1 MFHLRRVFAVIVTLA
16 ILSAPT
22 YPSFAQ
28 TTERAN
34 LAAQVDNALIMDA
47 KAYVSVMGVDMDE
60 AIRRLQL
67 QDGIGELNRE
77 LTEKEGETFAGLW
90 IQHQPEYRVIV
101 MFTRDGET
109 TLQPYTQNGPLA
121 GFVEV
126 HTARTTLK
134 ELEVA
139 RSQAVQVVSNLG
151 ISIRSAVNI
160 PNNRAELYTLDPEKL
175 TADLQKANTRLPD
188 NVDVV
193 KFTELSR
200 EVADIFG
207 GKALTTCTSGFS
219 VKNSSGTKGVTTAGH
234 CNNSQSYSGVS
245 LPFMSGTAWPSST
258 PWYDIQWHR
267 GDQAFTVRN
276 LIWDGTYNRFIYS
289 VKFRTSQSVGEWVCK
304 YGMTT
309 GYACGTIAVTNQ
321 DGVNI
326 RVDNM
331 TVQPGDSGGPW
342 FWNNTAYGTTIA
354 ACTLSNGTQCV
365 IYGPVDQIYN
375 ILGLTILTN

>member
-28 TTERAN
+28 TTEGAN

-47 KAYVSVMGVDMDE
+47 KAYASVMGVDMDE

-67 QDGIGELNRE
+67 QDDIGELNRE

-90 IQHQPEYRVIV
+90 IQHQPDYRVVV

-109 TLQPYTQNGPLA
+109 TLQPYTQNGSLA
-121 GFVEV
+121 GLVEV
-126 HTARTTLK
+126 HTARATLK

-139 RSQAVQVVSNLG
+139 QSQAVQVVSNLG
-151 ISIRSAVNI
+151 IRISSAVNI
-160 PNNRAELYTLDPEKL
+160 PNNRAELYALDPAQV
-175 TADLQKANTRLPD
+175 TAGLRKANAQLPD

-200 EVADIFG
+200 DVADIFG

-245 LPFMSGTAWPSST
+245 LPFMSGTT
-258 PWYDIQWHR
+258 GGVYDIQWHR
-267 GDQAFTVRN
+267 GDHAFTVRN

-289 VKFRTSQSVGEWVCK
+289 VKFRASQSVGEWVCK

-309 GYACGTIAVTNQ
+309 GYACGTIATTSQ

-331 TVQPGDSGGPW
+331 TVQGGDSGGPW

-354 ACTLSNGTQCV
+354 ACTLGNGTPCT
-365 IYGPVDQIYN
+365 IYGPVDHIYN

>member
-1 MFHLRRVFAVIVTLA
+1 MFHLRRVFGVIVTLA
-16 ILSAPT
+16 ILSAPA
-22 YPSFAQ
+22 YASFAQ
-28 TTERAN
+28 TIEGAT
-34 LAAQVDNALIMDA
+34 QTVQMDDALTMDA
-47 KAYVSVMGVDMDE
+47 KAYASAMGVDIDE

-67 QDGIGELNRE
+67 QDDIGELNLE

-90 IQHQPEYRVIV
+90 IQHQPEYRVIA

-109 TLQPYTQNGPLA
+109 TLQSYVQNGSLA
-121 GFVEV
+121 GLVEA
-126 HTARTTLK
+126 HTALTTLK

-139 RSQAVQVVSNLG
+139 QSQAVQAVSNLG
-151 ISIRSAVNI
+151 IRISSAVNI
-160 PNNRAELYTLDPEKL
+160 PNNRAELYALDPAQL
-175 TADLQKANTRLPD
+175 TAGLQKANIRLPD

-193 KFTELSR
+193 KFIELSR
-200 EVADIFG
+200 DVADIFG

-234 CNNSQSYSGVS
+234 CNNSQSYSGVN
-245 LPFMSGTAWPSST
+245 LPFMSGTT
-258 PWYDIQWHR
+258 GGIYDIQWHR
-267 GDQAFTVRN
+267 GDHAFTVRN

-289 VKFRTSQSVGEWVCK
+289 AKFRASQSVGEWVCK

-309 GYACGTIAVTNQ
+309 GYACGTIATTSQ

-331 TVQPGDSGGPW
+331 TVQGGDSGGPW

-354 ACTLSNGTQCV
+354 ACTLGNGTPCT
-365 IYGPVDQIYN
+365 IYGPVDHIYN

>member
-1 MFHLRRVFAVIVTLA
+1 MFRLRRVFAVLVALA

-28 TTERAN
+28 TTEGATQT
-34 LAAQVDNALIMDA
+34 AQVDDALAMDA
-47 KAYVSVMGVDMDE
+47 KAYATAMGVDIDE

-67 QDGIGELNRE
+67 QGDIGELNRE

-90 IQHQPEYRVIV
+90 IQHQPEYRVIA
-101 MFTRDGET
+101 MFTQDGET
-109 TLQPYTQNGPLA
+109 TLQSYVQNGSLA
-121 GFVEV
+121 GLVETR
-126 HTARTTLK
+126 TARTTLK

-139 RSQAVQVVSNLG
+139 RSQAVQAVSNLG
-151 ISIRSAVNI
+151 TRISSAVNI
-160 PNNRAELYTLDPEKL
+160 PNNRAELYALDPAQLK
-175 TADLQKANTRLPD
+175 ADLRKANTRLPD

-193 KFTELSR
+193 KFIELSR
-200 EVADIFG
+200 DVADIFG

-234 CNNSQSYSGVS
+234 CNNSQSYSGES
-245 LPFMSGTAWPSST
+245 LPFMSGTT
-258 PWYDIQWHR
+258 GGVYDIQWHR
-267 GDQAFTVRN
+267 GDHAFTVRN

-289 VKFRTSQSVGEWVCK
+289 VKFRSSQSVGEWVCK

-309 GYACGTIAVTNQ
+309 GYACGTIATTSQ

-331 TVQPGDSGGPW
+331 TLQGGDSGGPW

-354 ACTLSNGTQCV
+354 ACTLGNGTPCA
-365 IYGPVDQIYN
+365 IYGPVDHIYN

>member
-16 ILSAPT
+16 ILSVLT

-28 TTERAN
+28 TTEGAN
-34 LAAQVDNALIMDA
+34 LAEQVDDALMMDA
-47 KAYVSVMGVDMDE
+47 KAYASVMGVDTDE

-67 QDGIGELNRE
+67 QGDIGELNRE
-77 LTEKEGETFAGLW
+77 LTEEEGETFAGLW

-101 MFTRDGET
+101 MFTRDSET
-109 TLQPYTQNGPLA
+109 ILQSYVRDRALA
-121 GFVEV
+121 GLVEA
-126 HTARTTLK
+126 HTTHTTLK
-134 ELEVA
+134 ELETA
-139 RSQAVQVVSNLG
+139 RSQAVQTVSNLG
-151 ISIRSAVNI
+151 IRVSSAINI
-160 PNNRAELYTLDPEKL
+160 PNNRAELYVLDPAQL
-175 TADLQKANTRLPD
+175 TESLRKTNTRLPD

-200 EVADIFG
+200 DVADIFG

-219 VKNSSGTKGVTTAGH
+219 VRNSSGTKGVTTAGH

-245 LPFMSGTAWPSST
+245 LPFMSGTT
-258 PWYDIQWHR
+258 GGVYDIQWHR
-267 GDQAFTVRN
+267 GDHAFTVRN

-289 VKFRTSQSVGEWVCK
+289 VKFRASQSVGEWVCK

-309 GYACGTIAVTNQ
+309 GYACGTIATTSQ

-331 TVQPGDSGGPW
+331 TVQGGDSGGPW

-354 ACTLSNGTQCV
+354 ACTLGNGTPCT
-365 IYGPVDQIYN
+365 IYGPVDHIYN